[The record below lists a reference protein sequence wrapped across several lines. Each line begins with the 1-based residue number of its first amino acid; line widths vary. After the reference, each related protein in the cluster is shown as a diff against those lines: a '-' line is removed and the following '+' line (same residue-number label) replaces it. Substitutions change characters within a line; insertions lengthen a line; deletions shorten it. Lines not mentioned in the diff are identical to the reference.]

1 MLRAFADLSPDPHV
15 DVSASLAPT
24 ARFAWLGIR
33 DSLFACGADVLDVGA
48 SDAARHLAQLDAMWP
63 EGHTIREGWAFLV
76 GQLER
81 DGKTLPVCHALLSR
95 PVRVR
100 IGLAPLAARSF
111 GGRPR
116 GPGPRAVI
124 TADGDAEIS
133 PLVADPELRAT
144 LESKAAFGGG
154 AFAVDAFSLDLLRRM
169 PHLNSWLRDTA
180 KATGLPFGGV
190 YAHAA
195 ITDEVRQHHGMM
207 IVVGG
212 AIYAQDDPLRPTL
225 RAALELWSD
234 VDGLDATAF
243 GTLYDDGGSEVA
255 AKGDVDAEMV
265 AAIGLSASQ
274 RDVLR
279 AARTRPVTVV
289 SGAPGNG
296 KTRTVAAIATD
307 LVSSGHSVL
316 IATRSRF
323 AARAVSD
330 ILDEEPGPAA
340 LRFGDLVERSVLFQ
354 SLEQHLVE
362 GSSHSLDDRIATVRH
377 RAAEL
382 HSSVTAALGLEA
394 TAEGGSSTVDLAAL
408 AATVPAV
415 FEPDADLDR
424 ITALVDAA
432 DEPVTGPMGGWRRR
446 RRGRELARV
455 VGASCETATVA
466 RAVAL
471 ARRRRASITLDAF
484 GGTRIGDVWHDLEQ
498 ADHELREVW
507 GNWLEEQHAL
517 RRRSRNAV
525 AELLA
530 ALRSG
535 RGRRRLLLAAVDGDA
550 ITDAVPLWTGTLGD
564 VEDVLPLRAG
574 MFDVVILD
582 EAAHIDQ
589 IQAAPALLR
598 GRHAV
603 VVGDPNQLRHVSFLS
618 NEDIDEAFA
627 SHGVPDGARLD
638 VRGSTVFDRAAAC
651 APVIELREHF
661 RSVPQLIDFAIDEFY
676 RGRVDVM
683 TRHPR
688 NDGQS
693 RIDVA
698 APDEPGLDAEVAT
711 VLRLVDELDRDGVD
725 SIGVVSPF
733 REHADRLEARLLERY
748 DDDAIRRLGLRVGT
762 VHAFQGSERDVVI
775 LALGLG
781 DDDPPGRLRFV
792 EDPHLFDVMVTRA
805 ASACSSSPRSVSGAT
820 ACWRASSRPLVG
832 TRRRPR
838 TVAPTTRGR
847 IGWRRSSV
855 VPVGSCTRA
864 TG

>member
-1 MLRAFADLSPDPHV
+1 MR
-15 DVSASLAPT
+15 
-24 ARFAWLGIR
+24 
-33 DSLFACGADVLDVGA
+33 
-48 SDAARHLAQLDAMWP
+48 P
-63 EGHTIREGWAFLV
+63 EGHTVREGWAFLV

-81 DGKTLPVCHALLSR
+81 DGKTLPVCHVLLSW

-100 IGLAPLAARSF
+100 IGLAPLASRSL

-154 AFAVDAFSLDLLRRM
+154 AFAVDDFSLELLRRM

-190 YAHAA
+190 YADAA
-195 ITDEVRQHHGMM
+195 MTDEVRQHHGLM

-212 AIYAQDDPLRPTL
+212 AIYAEDDPLRPTL
-225 RAALELWSD
+225 RAVLELWSD
-234 VDGLDATAF
+234 VDGLEATAF
-243 GTLYDDGGSEVA
+243 GTLYDQPTSEVPSF
-255 AKGDVDAEMV
+255 KDDVDTEMV

-307 LVSSGHSVL
+307 LVSSGRSVL

-330 ILDEEPGPAA
+330 ILDEDPGPAA

-362 GSSHSLDDRIATVRH
+362 GSSHSLDERIGAVRH

-382 HSSVTAALGLEA
+382 HASVTAALGLEA

-424 ITALVDAA
+424 ITALVEAA

-484 GGTRIGDVWHDLEQ
+484 GGTRIGDVWRDLEQ

-564 VEDVLPLRAG
+564 IEDVLPLRAG

-598 GRHAV
+598 ARHAV
-603 VVGDPNQLRHVSFLS
+603 IVGDPNQLRHVSFLS

-627 SHGVPDGARLD
+627 NHGLPDGAALD

-688 NDGQS
+688 TTGS
-693 RIDVA
+693 RGSTWC
-698 APDEPGLDAEVAT
+698 APTSPASMPRWRPCCDSWRSWTAT
-711 VLRLVDELDRDGVD
+711 A
-725 SIGVVSPF
+725 S
-733 REHADRLEARLLERY
+733 
-748 DDDAIRRLGLRVGT
+748 T
-762 VHAFQGSERDVVI
+762 
-775 LALGLG
+775 
-781 DDDPPGRLRFV
+781 
-792 EDPHLFDVMVTRA
+792 
-805 ASACSSSPRSVSGAT
+805 ASAWCRPSVSTPTGSRRGCSSATTTMRSGGWDCASAQSMPS
-820 ACWRASSRPLVG
+820 RARNV
-832 TRRRPR
+832 T
-838 TVAPTTRGR
+838 
-847 IGWRRSSV
+847 W
-855 VPVGSCTRA
+855 
-864 TG
+864 